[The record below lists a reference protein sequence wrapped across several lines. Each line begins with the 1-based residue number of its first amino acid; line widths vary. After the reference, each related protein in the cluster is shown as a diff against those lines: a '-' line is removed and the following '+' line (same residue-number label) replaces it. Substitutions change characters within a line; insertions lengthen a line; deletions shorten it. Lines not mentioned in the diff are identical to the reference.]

1 LGQIPSKILS
11 LLQDKETHPSVWR
24 LPGSKETGKIEI
36 SESPSVYNADGHK
49 AIVLS
54 GNLTTQIT

>member
-1 LGQIPSKILS
+1 
-11 LLQDKETHPSVWR
+11 LLQDKETLPTGWR

-36 SESPSVYNADGHK
+36 SELPLVYNADGHK

-54 GNLTTQIT
+54 GILTTHIT